1 MVKPTRSNFCD
12 DQLMALDIPAM
23 KKVKVEYKE
32 IQVAGHTLTGGRY
45 MPFLN
50 GAEAVRARRTPAIL
64 VV

>member
-1 MVKPTRSNFCD
+1 
-12 DQLMALDIPAM
+12 MALDIPAM